1 MGMRLGFN
9 NLTLNIMLELTV
21 VPVSVI
27 DGVKKYRKS
36 LRNATYVRS
45 EEVQQRIRIRSR
57 QQRVGGHS
65 ACTYYTVIIQILRM
79 PKN

>member
-1 MGMRLGFN
+1 MRLGLTTF
-9 NLTLNIMLELTV
+9 TLNIMLELTV

-27 DGVKKYRKS
+27 DGVKTYRKS
-36 LRNATYVRS
+36 LRNATYGRS
-45 EEVQQRIRIRSR
+45 EEVQQRIRIRSC

-65 ACTYYTVIIQILRM
+65 ACTYYTVIILILHM